1 MQASL
6 DGTFPLGATLDAELL
21 NRPSDLDFDG
31 LDSGNG
37 EPRGIWMDDDTIWIA
52 NDGFSGNNKIFA
64 YNRSNGNRATGK
76 DFNNL
81 DSAGNQDIAGIWSD
95 GDTMFVVD
103 TADDEVYAYKM
114 KPAANFGDR
123 DTTKE
128 FSLHADND
136 APRGI
141 WGDDDTI
148 WIANDGF
155 GAGNKVFAYKRAS
168 TLGDRDAT
176 KDFDTPNAAGNT
188 DLAGIWSDGDTMFV
202 VDTAD
207 DKVFAYVLSSRERDS
222 ELDSLL
228 EPESGYPYGV
238 WSDGDVMY
246 VLDRSDEE
254 IYAHWLPQRPAVNTP
269 ATGRPSIQGITQ
281 QGKTLTVD
289 TGAVMDANGLERVS
303 YTYQWIRVDGSDADI
318 DGATSATYTPTA
330 EDVGKKLKVRVAFH
344 DDDGFAETR
353 TSSATILVQGT
364 ISGCSEGDLNCSGSG
379 PANVRAIPGPGFV
392 RVFWDAPPAPNL
404 IGDDARTEVYQYEIH
419 RAVDGGATGL
429 LACVEPDPRRYDD
442 IAVETGKSYRYQVR
456 ANYYPSDAC
465 ARERDIDLG
474 INDNTVY
481 SIWSNGEIMWVAA
494 EWDDDNLLAYDLET
508 GDRRAGDDIT
518 LRSGQS
524 GSMTSGLTGHGEY
537 VLKGSDS
544 PLNFS
549 AYLISDGSYDS
560 SKSADLTGNQRPST
574 ADATDPGDPYYG
586 TAYNGALTGIW
597 RSLAADETTVWATNI
612 SRRVFFAY
620 KRSDG
625 TRDPGR
631 DIIIPDG
638 HPTLAQTEGWWLDEA
653 ADVMYF
659 MGLTVD
665 DRVFAFDLDKS
676 TVDDTLT
683 VNLNSWQ
690 NTNGGVWSD
699 GDIIWVSHNDTTTKR
714 DQLIGYPLL
723 PGRQHSNWAQSAAA
737 TAVGEYGELLV
748 KNTAQPELASMP
760 PSTCI
765 VNGRFLEAGPEVQHW
780 QRLPGLPADKHWR
793 SFRR

>member
-1 MQASL
+1 MRTPNCFQGKIPIRSFCTRHPEMEIAFQ
-6 DGTFPLGATLDAELL
+6 TFPL
-21 NRPSDLDFDG
+21 
-31 LDSGNG
+31 
-37 EPRGIWMDDDTIWIA
+37 
-52 NDGFSGNNKIFA
+52 
-64 YNRSNGNRATGK
+64 Y
-76 DFNNL
+76 
-81 DSAGNQDIAGIWSD
+81 
-95 GDTMFVVD
+95 
-103 TADDEVYAYKM
+103 
-114 KPAANFGDR
+114 
-123 DTTKE
+123 
-128 FSLHADND
+128 
-136 APRGI
+136 
-141 WGDDDTI
+141 
-148 WIANDGF
+148 
-155 GAGNKVFAYKRAS
+155 
-168 TLGDRDAT
+168 
-176 KDFDTPNAAGNT
+176 
-188 DLAGIWSDGDTMFV
+188 
-202 VDTAD
+202 
-207 DKVFAYVLSSRERDS
+207 S

-269 ATGRPSIQGITQ
+269 ATGRPSIQGIIQ

-330 EDVGKKLKVRVAFH
+330 EDVGKKLKVRAAFH

-379 PANVRAIPGPGFV
+379 PANVRAIPATGFV

-560 SKSADLTGNQRPST
+560 SKSTDLTGNQRPST

-699 GDIIWVSHNDTTTKR
+699 GDIIWVSHNDTTTNR

-723 PGRQHSNWAQSAAA
+723 PGRQHTNWAQSAAA

-748 KNTAQPELASMP
+748 KNTAQPVDRLNLS
-760 PSTCI
+760 
-765 VNGRFLEAGPEVQHW
+765 LEYAGHEARPEVQRR
-780 QRLPGLPADKHWR
+780 QRLPGLPAHRHRRPLPPDRRAEAPETKLTVTINEEDASGNPGSVRCTLTHPAAYLADAVNYYGVPDGCVLLGGESYFVVLERTDATGGTISLHTKDSHQRHRQQGPGQRPRLVLLRRAPLAPAQAPGRSTPSRTRTSWR
-793 SFRR
+793 SGGCPWGSARWSRTPSTASWAFSRA